1 MGSNDAVRVHDLLW
15 ISKDAELL
23 SLGQPTWVRDA
34 VRQSSVVVVRRAD
47 APPGFI
53 PVGIRG
59 SSRGQR
65 HAAFLR
71 KADVLACRTPES
83 LAAEQVWHEASAALP
98 LPLLR
103 ALKIVGEFS
112 KGNHLV
118 WGPIGSVGYQLATGT
133 PVTGATSDL
142 DMLVRCDAFLRR
154 ECLRAL
160 HTIHPGLVRVDV
172 ILEGPTGAV
181 ALEEYLQDRPALIKT
196 IRGPRIDAFT
206 W

>member
-1 MGSNDAVRVHDLLW
+1 MESNDAVRVHDLLW
-15 ISKDAELL
+15 ISKDTELL
-23 SLGQPTWVRDA
+23 SLGQPAWVREA
-34 VRQSSVVVVRRAD
+34 LTQSSVVVVRRAD
-47 APPGFI
+47 APSGFI

-59 SSRGQR
+59 SSREQR

-71 KADVLACRTPES
+71 KDDVLACRTPES

-103 ALKIVGEFS
+103 ALKMVGEFS
-112 KGNHLV
+112 RGNHLV

-142 DMLVRCDAFLRR
+142 DMLVRCDASLSRA
-154 ECLRAL
+154 CLRAL
-160 HTIHPGLVRVDV
+160 HTIHTGLVRVDV
-172 ILEGPTGAV
+172 ILEGPVGAV

-196 IRGPRIDAFT
+196 VRGPRIEAFT

>member
-34 VRQSSVVVVRRAD
+34 LRQSSFVVVRRAD

-142 DMLVRCDAFLRR
+142 DMLVRCDAFLSRA
-154 ECLRAL
+154 CLRAL

>member
-1 MGSNDAVRVHDLLW
+1 MGRNEAVRVHDLLW
-15 ISKDAELL
+15 ISKDTELL
-23 SLGQPTWVRDA
+23 SLGQPAWVGDA
-34 VRQSSVVVVRRAD
+34 LTQSSVVVVRRAD

-59 SSRGQR
+59 SNRGQR

-83 LAAEQVWHEASAALP
+83 LAAEQVWDEAAVALP

-103 ALKIVGEFS
+103 ALKMVSEFS
-112 KGNHLV
+112 KRNHLV

-133 PVTGATSDL
+133 PVTGARSDL
-142 DMLVRCDAFLRR
+142 DLLVRCDAYLSRA
-154 ECLRAL
+154 CLRAL
-160 HTIHPGLVRVDV
+160 HTIQPGLVCVDV
-172 ILEGPTGAV
+172 ILEGPAGAV
-181 ALEEYLQDRPALIKT
+181 ALEEYLQDRPPLIKT
-196 IRGPRIDAFT
+196 FRGPRIDAFT

>member
-15 ISKDAELL
+15 ISKDTELL
-23 SLGQPTWVRDA
+23 SLGQPAWVRDA
-34 VRQSSVVVVRRAD
+34 LTQSSVVVVRRAD

-83 LAAEQVWHEASAALP
+83 LAAEQVWHEASVALP

-103 ALKIVGEFS
+103 ALKMVGEFS
-112 KGNHLV
+112 RRNHLV
-118 WGPIGSVGYQLATGT
+118 WGPVGSVGYQLATGT
-133 PVTGATSDL
+133 PVTGAASDL
-142 DMLVRCDAFLRR
+142 DMLVRCDASLSRA
-154 ECLRAL
+154 CLRAL

-172 ILEGPTGAV
+172 ILEGPAGAV

-196 IRGPRIDAFT
+196 VRGPRIDTFT
-206 W
+206 L

>member
-1 MGSNDAVRVHDLLW
+1 MESNDAVRVHDLLW
-15 ISKDAELL
+15 ISKDTELL
-23 SLGQPTWVRDA
+23 SLGQPAWVREA
-34 VRQSSVVVVRRAD
+34 LTQSSVVVVRRAD
-47 APPGFI
+47 APSGFI

-59 SSRGQR
+59 SSREQR

-71 KADVLACRTPES
+71 KDDVLACRTPES

-103 ALKIVGEFS
+103 ALKMVGEFS
-112 KGNHLV
+112 RGNHLV

-142 DMLVRCDAFLRR
+142 DMLVRCDASLSRA
-154 ECLRAL
+154 CLRAL
-160 HTIHPGLVRVDV
+160 HTIHTGLVRVDV
-172 ILEGPTGAV
+172 ILEGPVGAV
-181 ALEEYLQDRPALIKT
+181 ALEEYLQDRPVLIKT
-196 IRGPRIDAFT
+196 VRGPRIEAFT